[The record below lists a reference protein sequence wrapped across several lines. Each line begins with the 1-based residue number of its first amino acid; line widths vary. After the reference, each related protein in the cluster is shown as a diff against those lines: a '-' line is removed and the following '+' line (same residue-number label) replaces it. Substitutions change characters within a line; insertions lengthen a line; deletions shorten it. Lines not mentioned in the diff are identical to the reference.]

1 MEPSIAVLQMASQV
15 ALAEKV
21 ETERKEGL
29 VTWASPAKLV
39 TQETKVAKDRR
50 VMMVPLDLKAKMAL
64 RDFQAPTVPSA
75 RPARLVRM
83 ANLVKKDLPVER
95 A

>member
-1 MEPSIAVLQMASQV
+1 MASQV
-15 ALAEKV
+15 EPAEKV
-21 ETERKEGL
+21 ETEKKEGL

-39 TQETKVAKDRR
+39 NQETKVAKDRR